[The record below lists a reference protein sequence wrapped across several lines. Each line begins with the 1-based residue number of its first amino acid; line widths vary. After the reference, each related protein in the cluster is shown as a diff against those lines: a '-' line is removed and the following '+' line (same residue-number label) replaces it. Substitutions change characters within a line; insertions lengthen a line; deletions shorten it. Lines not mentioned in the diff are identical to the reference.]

1 MSHICRVNEALRE
14 LVVITTHDDNL
25 ERQYKEVCA
34 QCSKLFS
41 DLDRAKR
48 EVFKLRGKISIAEM
62 TPERIRIEMNRE
74 REKHRAQ
81 QMDREVCVDRSDELA
96 EMLGEKPVRKH
107 KHRFQTPS
115 PIPVTR
121 APKKRARHTDIPPP
135 VEGCQCSV
143 CKTVQGLGSTMLIP
157 IGLDS
162 IQSGQQ
168 LMLGDRVIVK
178 GQRPG
183 AVRYLGKLEDHKTE
197 VGNEVFAGVQL
208 DHPMGLHNGT
218 FNGKR
223 YFSCPAKHGVF
234 LPLRDVICV
243 TNRAVVPL
251 SDSLALKRA
260 KRRQEAEERAKR
272 QVLLEQEREY
282 QAKLEKLRENEQKR
296 YSLEDINVLSLETPH
311 TSSKTPARRDLLLTG
326 IQTVEK
332 ASQIHSTDFS
342 KAKPDSEIRE
352 MRNRMDSLL
361 LKSRSIYD
369 ETHRSNTLNNREKQ
383 PESLSGFPGSAV
395 KEGTGGQG
403 GREVSISVTH

>member
-1 MSHICRVNEALRE
+1 MNEALRE

-62 TPERIRIEMNRE
+62 TPERIRVEMNRQK
-74 REKHRAQ
+74 EKHLRVQ
-81 QMDREVCVDRSDELA
+81 QMDREVNTDRSDELA
-96 EMLGEKPVRKH
+96 EVLAERPVRKH
-107 KHRFQTPS
+107 KHRFQIPS

-121 APKKRARHTDIPPP
+121 APKKRARHADIPPP

-157 IGLDS
+157 IGLNA

-183 AVRYLGKLEDHKTE
+183 TVRYLGKLEGHKTE
-197 VGNEVFAGVQL
+197 IDNEVFAGVQL
-208 DHPMGLHNGT
+208 DHPMGVHNGT

-251 SDSLALKRA
+251 SNSLALKRA
-260 KRRQEAEERAKR
+260 KKRQEAEERAKR
-272 QVLLEQEREY
+272 QVLIEQERKY
-282 QAKLEKLRENEQKR
+282 QSKLKENEQKR

-311 TSSKTPARRDLLLTG
+311 TSSKTPARRDLLVAG

-332 ASQIHSTDFS
+332 ARQIHSTDFS

-369 ETHRSNTLNNREKQ
+369 ETHRSNTLNTREKQ
-383 PESLSGFPGSAV
+383 PESLSSFPGSAV
-395 KEGTGGQG
+395 EEG
-403 GREVSISVTH
+403 RKEVSISVTH